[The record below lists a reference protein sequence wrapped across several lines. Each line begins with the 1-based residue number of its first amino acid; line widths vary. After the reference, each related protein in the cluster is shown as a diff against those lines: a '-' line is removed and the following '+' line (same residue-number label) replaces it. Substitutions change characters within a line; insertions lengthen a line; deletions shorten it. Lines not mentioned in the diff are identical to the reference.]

1 MNTSRHQATLRS
13 ALWAAYGD
21 ALGFMTELAKD
32 KSGVQHRTG
41 VERVTGLR
49 PWKRMIGGIYGA
61 SVDLGAGC
69 YSDDTQLRLST
80 SRSINQYGFFD
91 VEAFAKFELTVW
103 QAYALGAGR
112 GTKAATQSLTQKNRN
127 WFNNFYSV
135 KNSEYT
141 NGGGNGA
148 AMRIQPH
155 VWAAQTLSNAESF
168 LIDVVKNSVTT
179 HGHARGIAGAV
190 FHAAAL
196 AALLNGS
203 VVTFETLREI
213 ASSCQDIPKLIL
225 SDDYLSSMWL
235 PEWEE
240 RSEIDIQ
247 TAFKRVSDELLADL
261 SIVEPW
267 VNHDALAYDSLIS
280 SLQLDKPELRG
291 AGTKTAL
298 AASLLTLKV
307 PRIHI
312 QQVLIEVVNRIDT
325 DTDTIATM
333 FGALAGILTTDFPPE
348 DVQDQFYIKEDADR
362 LYWLSQG
369 REIEGFSYPNL
380 TQWSPERSAIS
391 NTMFHNGV
399 YTLNGFG
406 QIEPR
411 SQSFNGRQ
419 KNHSYQ
425 WFDVVSSGFRVL
437 LKVKREDVQDYD
449 LRNEVT
455 ASSNS
460 YQQERAKPDAE
471 KNMENLS
478 FNFPLQEEQP
488 DDSIDSLTKEAIRSH
503 FDAKV
508 IGEHILLL
516 SKKNELAI
524 ESVISYSAIV
534 AKAKIS
540 RDQKSKG

>member
-1 MNTSRHQATLRS
+1 
-13 ALWAAYGD
+13 
-21 ALGFMTELAKD
+21 MTELAKD
-32 KSGVQHRTG
+32 KSGVKHRTG
-41 VERVTGLR
+41 VEKVTSLL
-49 PWKRMIGGIYGA
+49 PWKRMVGGIYGA
-61 SVDLGAGC
+61 SVELGKGC
-69 YSDDTQLRLST
+69 YSDDTQLRLSA
-80 SRSINQYGFFD
+80 SRAINKYGFFD

-103 QAYALGAGR
+103 QSYALGAGR

-196 AALLNGS
+196 ATHLNGNS
-203 VVTFETLREI
+203 VTLETLKQI
-213 ASSCQDIPKLIL
+213 ASSCQDIPRLIS
-225 SDDYLSSMWL
+225 SDDYLSSIWL

-247 TAFKRVSDELLADL
+247 TAFKRVSDELLTDL

-267 VNHDALAYDSLIS
+267 VDFEALAYDSLIT
-280 SLQLDKPELRG
+280 SLELDKPELRG
-291 AGTKTAL
+291 SGTKTAL
-298 AASLLTLKV
+298 VASLLTLKV
-307 PRIHI
+307 PRIHVHQI
-312 QQVLIEVVNRIDT
+312 MVEVVNHIET

-333 FGALAGILTTDFPPE
+333 FGALAGVVTNDFPPE
-348 DVQDQFYIKEDADR
+348 EVQDQLYIKGDADR
-362 LYWLSQG
+362 LFGLSQG

-391 NTMFHNGV
+391 NAMFEGGV

-406 QIEPR
+406 KIEPR
-411 SQSFNGRQ
+411 SHPFNGRQ
-419 KNHSYQ
+419 KNFSYQ
-425 WFDVVSSGFRVL
+425 WFDILSSGFQVL
-437 LKVKREDVQDYD
+437 LKIKREDIQNYEPTSA
-449 LRNEVT
+449 LTGN
-455 ASSNS
+455 SNKHQPEIVS
-460 YQQERAKPDAE
+460 PEIGYQQESLAFDFSQQEKKPHV
-471 KNMENLS
+471 
-478 FNFPLQEEQP
+478 
-488 DDSIDSLTKEAIRSH
+488 SIDSLTKEAIRSQ

-516 SKKNELAI
+516 SQRDELAI
-524 ESVISYSAIV
+524 ESVISYSSIV

-540 RDQKSKG
+540 RDQKSKGQ